1 MPSLPIIDSNLQED
15 IEYERDY
22 SKIDLVDLIE
32 QPAWKTILIDLVKS
46 NKMNPWDIDVSLLT
60 EKYIEKI
67 NNLDTCSL
75 HVPAN
80 AILACAI
87 LVKTKSR
94 YLKLSSIDDDVDDN
108 NVLTEEQKIHLLEE
122 IPDLM
127 ASRSMR
133 EGRISL
139 DELVES
145 IEGIIQNTTPSK
157 SSFRDIPKMEFNFDT
172 ISIEKRLEEVLDL
185 IKQKVDSQG
194 LVMFN
199 SLLNRKDN
207 ETIIN
212 TFLPVLFLMNS
223 GKILVYQEEFFGDI
237 FVKIISISNNEKVN

>member
-1 MPSLPIIDSNLQED
+1 MPKLPKESLSDLNFVEEELVET
-15 IEYERDY
+15 DY
-22 SKIDLVDLIE
+22 SKVDLVDLIE

-46 NKMNPWDIDVSLLT
+46 NKMNPWDIDVTLLT

-67 NNLDTCSL
+67 NNLENSSL
-75 HVPAN
+75 RVPAN

-87 LVKTKSR
+87 LVRTKSR
-94 YLKLSSIDDDVDDN
+94 YLKLSSIIDDDFEDSEKIVEQN
-108 NVLTEEQKIHLLEE
+108 NIFEDV
-122 IPDLM
+122 PDLM

-145 IEGIIQNTTPSK
+145 IEGIIQNNPVSK
-157 SSFRDIPKMEFNFDT
+157 NNSRKIPRIDFDFDT
-172 ISIEKRLEEVLDL
+172 TSIEEKLEEILGL

-199 SLLNRKDN
+199 SLLENNSNDN
-207 ETIIN
+207 IID

-223 GKILVYQEEFFGDI
+223 GKLLAYQEDFFGDI
-237 FVKIISISNNEKVN
+237 FIKLLEINN